1 LLLFDGK
8 KARLVSLTH
17 RLEREAI
24 YTLLETLP
32 SQGAAALWLGTRNSG
47 LLRVVESEWQPILP
61 DVTTPDASVTS
72 LLLREDLE
80 DPELWLGTHG
90 FGSYRFRQDRWQTLR
105 VFPDDAASNTVLSL
119 VETRAVGVGRRVW
132 AGTRHGGVWEWD
144 GVRWRAHTE
153 ADGSLPSNHVQ
164 ALLETFDSQGNGLL
178 WVGTRAGVAY
188 FDGLRWHRLE
198 FHRSSVTALSAT
210 GTAAQEIWL
219 GTSTGLFE
227 LRDNRIVRSWSF
239 ADGLPSAAIHALGL
253 LETSRGREL
262 WIGTDGGG
270 VLVLFPDATDGLL
283 WGLEALGWPELPNLA
298 VQAILPHPSG
308 GVYVAT
314 DGGVGFFQETREAQ
328 VKQLSWMTFEHGLPS
343 SQAHRGAMVLDGKGR
358 VWIGTASG
366 GAVFDPRRGFQ
377 RPPPLPLFLE
387 AANFSPQGERVP
399 LTSGQPAA
407 FRDGI
412 VLLNFRLGSLFG
424 ESLNRY
430 RSELVGL
437 DPGPTPWTR
446 SSQREVGPLP
456 PGEYLF
462 RVWAEDAWGGVSG
475 PAVLRWT
482 VAPHFWE
489 SLPAKLGLGLLLG
502 LLVFVGVRV
511 RHAQLRKRQVELKEA
526 VQRLTEALHRE
537 NQRLSDLSY
546 LDPLTG
552 IPNRRRFEERLEEEW
567 RRGERSQLPLSL
579 VILDI
584 ESFKRFNDSHGH
596 LAGDEALIRVA
607 AALKLE
613 VSRVSDVVARL
624 GGEEFVILL
633 PGTSLDGA
641 ERVAERVLLR
651 VRQLGIERQ
660 DQPNPG

>member
-1 LLLFDGK
+1 MVFPAAK
-8 KARLVSLTH
+8 PIVAPWFWT
-17 RLEREAI
+17 ERA
-24 YTLLETLP
+24 
-32 SQGAAALWLGTRNSG
+32 
-47 LLRVVESEWQPILP
+47 
-61 DVTTPDASVTS
+61 
-72 LLLREDLE
+72 
-80 DPELWLGTHG
+80 G
-90 FGSYRFRQDRWQTLR
+90 FG
-105 VFPDDAASNTVLSL
+105 
-119 VETRAVGVGRRVW
+119 
-132 AGTRHGGVWEWD
+132 
-144 GVRWRAHTE
+144 
-153 ADGSLPSNHVQ
+153 
-164 ALLETFDSQGNGLL
+164 LE
-178 WVGTRAGVAY
+178 
-188 FDGLRWHRLE
+188 
-198 FHRSSVTALSAT
+198 
-210 GTAAQEIWL
+210 
-219 GTSTGLFE
+219 
-227 LRDNRIVRSWSF
+227 
-239 ADGLPSAAIHALGL
+239 PP
-253 LETSRGREL
+253 RGEP
-262 WIGTDGGG
+262 
-270 VLVLFPDATDGLL
+270 FS
-283 WGLEALGWPELPNLA
+283 
-298 VQAILPHPSG
+298 IL
-308 GVYVAT
+308 
-314 DGGVGFFQETREAQ
+314 
-328 VKQLSWMTFEHGLPS
+328 
-343 SQAHRGAMVLDGKGR
+343 
-358 VWIGTASG
+358 G
-366 GAVFDPRRGFQ
+366 GAFNVHLRCRF
-377 RPPPLPLFLE
+377 FLE

-482 VAPHFWE
+482 VAPHFRE
-489 SLPAKLGLGLLLG
+489 SLPAKLGFGLLLG

-584 ESFKRFNDSHGH
+584 DAFQRFNDSHGH

-651 VRQLGIERQ
+651 VRQLGIEHQ
-660 DQPNPG
+660 DQPNPGWLTVSCGVASRIPSRRHKPSALIAAADQALYRAKAAGGNRVIAETPQRRPPSAETAKSSGPTAEKQDPGTDTVKTNSWSQPKQRN